1 MKIVKTLL
9 LLLLPPVICAGRAA
23 AQPDTLYVPSGDTVY
38 HFAVVYE
45 PLRTAEQF
53 KRIGHYAHDTARV
66 AVELGYK
73 HGKPSG
79 VYRAF
84 YPNGTPLIFA
94 VYGFGSLHG
103 DWTEYDEFG
112 RVTVKGQ
119 YRDGLRDGPWAF
131 RTQGILGHYKKGL
144 RHGKWKYF
152 ENGRLVRVEKYRDDK
167 LLQGSQYRFGG
178 R

>member
-1 MKIVKTLL
+1 M
-9 LLLLPPVICAGRAA
+9 
-23 AQPDTLYVPSGDTVY
+23 
-38 HFAVVYE
+38 
-45 PLRTAEQF
+45 
-53 KRIGHYAHDTARV
+53 
-66 AVELGYK
+66 
-73 HGKPSG
+73 
-79 VYRAF
+79 
-84 YPNGTPLIFA
+84 
-94 VYGFGSLHG
+94 YGFGSLHG

-152 ENGRLVRVEKYRDDK
+152 ENGRMVRVEKYRDDK

>member
-1 MKIVKTLL
+1 MRSHVLFAL
-9 LLLLPPVICAGRAA
+9 VPFLAAGNAT

-38 HFAVVYE
+38 HFAVEYG
-45 PLRTAEQF
+45 PLQTAEQF
-53 KRIGHYAHDTARV
+53 KRIGRYAHDTTRV
-66 AVELGYK
+66 AVELSYK
-73 HGKPSG
+73 RGKPSG

-84 YPNGTPLIFA
+84 YPNGTTLIFA
-94 VYGFGSLHG
+94 VYGYGSLHG

-152 ENGRLVRVEKYRDDK
+152 ENGRMVRVEKYRDDK
-167 LLQGSQYRFGG
+167 LLQGSRYHFGG